1 MKDNIENPLGQ
12 RKFYDRRSKTDVENP
27 LGQRK
32 FYYPSLDGLRFFG
45 FLLVFLHHV
54 YQTTYTTNPVGN
66 FFVTIFRTNGWVGV
80 DLFLILSG
88 FLVTTLFLKER
99 AEFGNFSLKN
109 FFLRRALRIWPL
121 YYLALFVGFLAFP
134 LIVGQLGNT
143 HYQSQLKGEFWW
155 YFLFLGNW
163 YTVINDYSVF
173 RNIGLLW
180 TISLEQQFYFVWPF
194 ILLAGKGFRSLLIYC
209 LVLIAGAI
217 FLRWV
222 LFQFDIQHPDIYVN
236 TFARMD
242 TLVFG
247 SLLAA
252 VNFYRPSLKK
262 YIRPFLNLPILIGI
276 LIIFFLFLFETG
288 TIRTYLV
295 RHSIWGYIVLGLF
308 MGYFIV
314 ASLNTRSVVGRF
326 LSQKS
331 LVWLGKISYGLYV
344 WHILAIDL
352 TRFLIGK
359 TPIAFLEP
367 VIALALAIFISWV
380 SYKFFEVKFL
390 KLKDKFTKISSR
402 PI

>member
-1 MKDNIENPLGQ
+1 MGIVP
-12 RKFYDRRSKTDVENP
+12 ENP

-54 YQTTYTTNPVGN
+54 YQTTYIDNPVGN

-121 YYLALFVGFLAFP
+121 YYLALFVGFFAVPF
-134 LIVGQLGNT
+134 IVGQLSDT
-143 HYQSQLKGEFWW
+143 YYQSQIKGEFWW

-163 YTVINDYSVF
+163 YTVFNDYSVF

-194 ILLAGKGFRSLLIYC
+194 ILLTAKSFRVLLFYC
-209 LVLIAGAI
+209 IFLIVGAV
-217 FLRWV
+217 FLRWG

-236 TFARMD
+236 TLARMD

-252 VNFYRPSLKK
+252 VNFYKPNLKN
-262 YIRPFLNLPILIGI
+262 YIRPFLNLPMLILV
-276 LIIFFLFLFETG
+276 LLIFFIFLFETG
-288 TIRTYLV
+288 AIRIYLV

-314 ASLNTRSVVGRF
+314 ASLNTKSLVARF

-344 WHILAIDL
+344 WHILAIDT
-352 TRFLIGK
+352 TRFLTAK
-359 TPIAFLEP
+359 TPLAFLEP
-367 VIALALAIFISWV
+367 VIALPLAILISWV
-380 SYKFFEVKFL
+380 SYRFFEVKFL

-402 PI
+402 PV